1 MVGHDMSLSKET
13 KKFRINMLVLVI
25 EILLP
30 FVLLYALQN
39 DYTIL
44 GRITSAILI
53 LGIIYLVV
61 FK

>member
-1 MVGHDMSLSKET
+1 MSLSKET
-13 KKFRINMLVLVI
+13 KKFRISMLVLVI

-30 FVLLYALQN
+30 FLLLYALQN

-44 GRITSAILI
+44 GRITSAILV

>member
-1 MVGHDMSLSKET
+1 MSLSKET
-13 KKFRINMLVLVI
+13 KKFRISMLILVI

-30 FVLLYALQN
+30 LVLLYALQN

>member
-1 MVGHDMSLSKET
+1 MSLSKET

-30 FVLLYALQN
+30 FLLLYALQN

-44 GRITSAILI
+44 GRITSAILV

>member
-1 MVGHDMSLSKET
+1 M
-13 KKFRINMLVLVI
+13 KFRVNMLVLVI
-25 EILLP
+25 ELLLP
-30 FVLLYALQN
+30 FVLFYALNN

-44 GRITSAILI
+44 GRITSAILV